1 MKTLQAILLVLAV
14 ALSVGCK
21 KSEKKS
27 TEPSTPTGETAP
39 AASTG
44 TETKP
49 AETPPAETP
58 PPAAGEGA
66 GGAPTDTVCCDFDGQ
81 VGAATRS
88 QCEGSKG
95 KVLDKKPPC

>member
-1 MKTLQAILLVLAV
+1 MKTLQAILLVLSIAIS
-14 ALSVGCK
+14 AGCK

-27 TEPSTPTGETAP
+27 PEPSTPTTETAP
-39 AASTG
+39 GG

-49 AETPPAETP
+49 DETPPAETP
-58 PPAAGEGA
+58 PPAAGEAAGA
-66 GGAPTDTVCCDFDGQ
+66 APTDTVCCDFDGQ